1 MKNLFVASVRMHA
14 RSFLTEMVVGTARTV
29 KGSPA
34 AVVKTIPRTDMQGV
48 VKNDTVLVTV
58 QNGRASV
65 VHP

>member
-1 MKNLFVASVRMHA
+1 MHA
-14 RSFLTEMVVGTARTV
+14 RSFLTEMVVGTERTV

-58 QNGRASV
+58 QKERTLVA
-65 VHP
+65 HP